1 VSPPFDERNRP
12 RLSPLGDQI
21 KSAVYA
27 EAPEGATGPAL
38 PGLWTIAQHASAG
51 RLAVVGQS
59 EMRETELSLNHQNAL
74 SVAAYSEQMRAQLF
88 RVWLLSMQK
97 YTAKSTKSN
106 KFRSAPCHISC
117 RRTAISG

>member
-1 VSPPFDERNRP
+1 
-12 RLSPLGDQI
+12 
-21 KSAVYA
+21 
-27 EAPEGATGPAL
+27 
-38 PGLWTIAQHASAG
+38 
-51 RLAVVGQS
+51 
-59 EMRETELSLNHQNAL
+59 MRETELSLNHQNAL

-117 RRTAISG
+117 RRTAISGEPVNKFLSMSTHRCPPQ